1 MCRPNKRSKPWLLLK
16 ILIMSNFWQRL
27 ITGVIFLAVLISG
40 IVYSQWTFAV
50 LFAVIDV
57 LALWEFYRIGRQSGY
72 KPLAVYGTAVG
83 LAAFVLSFLA
93 SAGLIE
99 SRFLLMTVPL
109 LVPVFI
115 IVLFGRSDNPIM
127 TIAYT
132 FYGLLYIALPFALI
146 SPIAFHAGSYQSIM
160 VLGMFIIIWVNDT
173 GAYCFG
179 VTIGRHRMFER
190 ISPKKTWEG
199 FVGGA
204 LAAVGASVLL
214 ARFFTVLTLPQWIVT
229 ALLTVLFGTL
239 GDLAESQLK
248 RTVGIKDSSNILPGH
263 GGILDRFD
271 SIILAIPIIFAYL
284 QIIA

>member
-1 MCRPNKRSKPWLLLK
+1 
-16 ILIMSNFWQRL
+16 MSNFWQRL
-27 ITGVIFLAVLISG
+27 ITGVVFLAVLISG

-50 LFAVIDV
+50 LFAIIDV

-72 KPLAVYGTAVG
+72 KPLAVYGTAAG
-83 LAAFVLSFLA
+83 LLSFIL
-93 SAGLIE
+93 SFMSCAGLVD
-99 SRFLLMTVPL
+99 SRCLLL

-115 IVLFGRSDNPIM
+115 PVFIVVLFGRFDNPIT

-132 FYGLLYIALPFALI
+132 FYGLLYVALPFALI

-199 FVGGA
+199 FFGGA
-204 LAAVGASVLL
+204 LAAVGASLIL
-214 ARFFTVLTLPQWIVT
+214 ARFFPLLSQTHWIVV
-229 ALLTVLFGTL
+229 ALLIVMFGTL
-239 GDLAESQLK
+239 GDLTESQLK

-271 SIILAIPIIFAYL
+271 SIILAIPVIFAYL

>member
-1 MCRPNKRSKPWLLLK
+1 
-16 ILIMSNFWQRL
+16 MSNFWQRL
-27 ITGVIFLAVLISG
+27 ITGVIFLVVLISA
-40 IVYSQWTFAV
+40 IVYSQWTFAA
-50 LFAVIDV
+50 LFSVIDV
-57 LALWEFYRIGRQSGY
+57 LALYEFYRIGRQTGY
-72 KPLAVYGTAVG
+72 KPIAAYGTVVG

-93 SAGLIE
+93 SAHIIPVSALALVAILLI
-99 SRFLLMTVPL
+99 PI
-109 LVPVFI
+109 FI
-115 IVLFGRSDNPIM
+115 IVLFGNYDNPVA

-132 FYGLLYIALPFALI
+132 FYGLVYIALPFALI
-146 SPIAFHAGSYQSIM
+146 SPIAFHGGYQSIM

-199 FVGGA
+199 FIGGA
-204 LAAVGASVLL
+204 LAAVGAALIL
-214 ARFFTVLTLPQWIVT
+214 ARFFPILGQTQWIVV
-229 ALLTVLFGTL
+229 ALITVTFGTL

-271 SIILAIPIIFAYL
+271 SIILAIPVIFAYL
-284 QIIA
+284 QFIS

>member
-1 MCRPNKRSKPWLLLK
+1 
-16 ILIMSNFWQRL
+16 MSNFWQRL
-27 ITGVIFLAVLISG
+27 ITGIVFLVVLISG
-40 IVYSQWTFAV
+40 IIFSQWTFAA

-57 LALWEFYRIGRQSGY
+57 LALWEFYRIGRQGGY

-83 LAAFVLSFLA
+83 FVAFVLNFLYCSVADKGLSTLGQYSVLCFILTFLSFLFV
-93 SAGLIE
+93 L
-99 SRFLLMTVPL
+99 
-109 LVPVFI
+109 VFI
-115 IVLFGRSDNPIM
+115 IVLFGHYENPIM

-146 SPIAFHAGSYQSIM
+146 SPIAFHTGEYQSIM

-179 VTIGRHRMFER
+179 VTIGRHKMFER

-199 FVGGA
+199 FIGGA
-204 LAAVGASVLL
+204 LAAVGASLLL
-214 ARFFTVLTLPQWIVT
+214 ARFFPVLTQQQWIAT
-229 ALLTVLFGTL
+229 ALLTVVFGTL
-239 GDLAESQLK
+239 GDLTESQLK

-271 SIILAIPIIFAYL
+271 SIILAIPVIFAYL
-284 QIIA
+284 QLIS

>member
-1 MCRPNKRSKPWLLLK
+1 
-16 ILIMSNFWQRL
+16 MSNFWQRL

-40 IVYSQWTFAV
+40 IVYSQWTFAA
-50 LFAVIDV
+50 LFAIIDT

-72 KPLAVYGTAVG
+72 KPLAIYGTAAG
-83 LAAFVLSFLA
+83 LAAFVLCFMQ

-99 SRFLLMTVPL
+99 PRFLLL
-109 LVPVFI
+109 IAPVLIPIFI
-115 IVLFGRSDNPIM
+115 VVLFGRFDNPI
-127 TIAYT
+127 TAIAYT
-132 FYGLLYIALPFALI
+132 FYGLLYVALPFALI
-146 SPIAFHAGSYQSIM
+146 SPIAFHAGSYESIM

-199 FVGGA
+199 FIGGA
-204 LAAVGASVLL
+204 LAAVGASLILAKFFPVLNQ
-214 ARFFTVLTLPQWIVT
+214 TQWIVV
-229 ALLTVLFGTL
+229 ALITVTFGTL
-239 GDLAESQLK
+239 GDLVESQLK

-271 SIILAIPIIFAYL
+271 SIILAIPVIFAYL
-284 QIIA
+284 QFIS

>member
-1 MCRPNKRSKPWLLLK
+1 
-16 ILIMSNFWQRL
+16 MSNFWQRL
-27 ITGVIFLAVLISG
+27 ITGVIFLAVLISC

-50 LFAVIDV
+50 LFAIIDA
-57 LALWEFYRIGRQSGY
+57 LALWEFYRIGRQGGY
-72 KPLAVYGTAVG
+72 KPLAIYGTAVG
-83 LAAFVLSFLA
+83 LVAFVLSFMA
-93 SAGLIE
+93 SASLIDT
-99 SRFLLMTVPL
+99 RIMLLMVPL
-109 LVPVFI
+109 LIPIFI
-115 IVLFGRSDNPIM
+115 IVLFGQFDNPIM
-127 TIAYT
+127 AISYT

-146 SPIAFHAGSYQSIM
+146 SPIAFHSDNYQSIM

-199 FVGGA
+199 FIGGA
-204 LAAVGASVLL
+204 LAAVGASLIL
-214 ARFFTVLTLPQWIVT
+214 ARFFPVLNQTQWIVV
-229 ALLTVLFGTL
+229 ALLTVTFGTL
-239 GDLAESQLK
+239 GDLVESQLK

-271 SIILAIPIIFAYL
+271 SIILAIPVIFAYL